1 MNPSGRAP
9 FICVMN
15 KEKQLKQIRS
25 MIDKGEITLFKEI
38 FDYYDITPI
47 INHLRT
53 NHATLT
59 GYITNASQIR
69 IGKIISIAEY
79 FDVDEKKMIN
89 IVYNQVVADRK
100 TKKSRT
106 K

>member
-1 MNPSGRAP
+1 
-9 FICVMN
+9 
-15 KEKQLKQIRS
+15 

-38 FDYYDITPI
+38 FDYYDITPV
-47 INHLRT
+47 INHLKT

-59 GYITNASQIR
+59 GYITNIGQIR
-69 IGKIISIAEY
+69 VNKIISIADY

-89 IVYNQVVADRK
+89 IVYNQILADRK
-100 TKKSRT
+100 IRKSRT

>member
-1 MNPSGRAP
+1 
-9 FICVMN
+9 MN

-25 MIDKGEITLFKEI
+25 MIDKGDITLFKEI

-59 GYITNASQIR
+59 GYITNMS
-69 IGKIISIAEY
+69 
-79 FDVDEKKMIN
+79 EK
-89 IVYNQVVADRK
+89 
-100 TKKSRT
+100 
-106 K
+106 

>member
-1 MNPSGRAP
+1 
-9 FICVMN
+9 MN

-38 FDYYDITPI
+38 FDYYDITPV
-47 INHLRT
+47 INHLKT

-59 GYITNASQIR
+59 GYITNIGQIR
-69 IGKIISIAEY
+69 VNKIISIADY

-89 IVYNQVVADRK
+89 IVYNQILADRK
-100 TKKSRT
+100 IRKSRN

>member
-1 MNPSGRAP
+1 MNQSGCSQ

-59 GYITNASQIR
+59 GYINNVTRIR

-89 IVYNQVVADRK
+89 LVHNQIYADRK
-100 TKKSRT
+100 TKKTRN

>member
-1 MNPSGRAP
+1 
-9 FICVMN
+9 MN
-15 KEKQLKQIRS
+15 KEKQQKQIRS

-38 FDYYDITPI
+38 FDYYDITPV
-47 INHLRT
+47 INHLKT

-59 GYITNASQIR
+59 GYITNIGQIR
-69 IGKIISIAEY
+69 VNKIISIADY

-89 IVYNQVVADRK
+89 IVYNQILADRK
-100 TKKSRT
+100 IRKSRT

>member
-1 MNPSGRAP
+1 
-9 FICVMN
+9 MN
-15 KEKQLKQIRS
+15 KEKQQKQIRS

-38 FDYYDITPI
+38 FDYYDITPV
-47 INHLRT
+47 INHLKT

-59 GYITNASQIR
+59 GYITNAGLIR
-69 IGKIISIAEY
+69 MNKIISIADY

-89 IVYNQVVADRK
+89 IVYNQIVADRK
-100 TKKSRT
+100 NKKSR

>member
-1 MNPSGRAP
+1 MPL
-9 FICVMN
+9 FICIMN
-15 KEKQLKQIRS
+15 KEKQARQIRS

-59 GYITNASQIR
+59 GYITNVSLIR
-69 IGKIISIAEY
+69 IGKIIQIAEY
-79 FDVDEKKMIN
+79 FDVDERKMIN
-89 IVYNQVVADRK
+89 IVYNQILADRK
-100 TKKSRT
+100 IKRT
-106 K
+106 RHK

>member
-1 MNPSGRAP
+1 
-9 FICVMN
+9 
-15 KEKQLKQIRS
+15 
-25 MIDKGEITLFKEI
+25 MIDKSEITLFKEI

-59 GYITNASQIR
+59 GYITNVAQIR
-69 IGKIISIAEY
+69 MGKIISIAEY

-89 IVYNQVVADRK
+89 IVYNQLLADRK
-100 TKKSRT
+100 VKKSRN

>member
-1 MNPSGRAP
+1 
-9 FICVMN
+9 
-15 KEKQLKQIRS
+15 

-59 GYITNASQIR
+59 GYITNISQIR
-69 IGKIISIAEY
+69 MGKIIGIAEY
-79 FDVDEKKMIN
+79 FDVDDKKMIN
-89 IVYNQVVADRK
+89 IVYNQIVADRK
-100 TKKSRT
+100 VKKTRN

>member
-1 MNPSGRAP
+1 
-9 FICVMN
+9 
-15 KEKQLKQIRS
+15 

-38 FDYYDITPI
+38 FDYYDITPV
-47 INHLRT
+47 INHLKT

-59 GYITNASQIR
+59 GYITNAGLIR
-69 IGKIISIAEY
+69 MNKIISIADY

-89 IVYNQVVADRK
+89 IVYNQIVADRK
-100 TKKSRT
+100 NRKSR

>member
-1 MNPSGRAP
+1 
-9 FICVMN
+9 MN

-25 MIDKGEITLFKEI
+25 MIDKGDITLFKEI

-59 GYITNASQIR
+59 GYITNIAQIR
-69 IGKIISIAEY
+69 MGKIISIAEY
-79 FDVDEKKMIN
+79 FDVDERKMIN
-89 IVYNQVVADRK
+89 IVYNQLLADRK
-100 TKKSRT
+100 IKKSRN

>member
-1 MNPSGRAP
+1 
-9 FICVMN
+9 
-15 KEKQLKQIRS
+15 

-59 GYITNASQIR
+59 GYINNVTRIR

-89 IVYNQVVADRK
+89 MVLNQIIADRK
-100 TKKSRT
+100 VKKIRN

>member
-1 MNPSGRAP
+1 
-9 FICVMN
+9 MN
-15 KEKQLKQIRS
+15 KEKQQKQIRS

-38 FDYYDITPI
+38 FDYYDITPV
-47 INHLRT
+47 INHLKT

-59 GYITNASQIR
+59 GYITNAGNIR
-69 IGKIISIAEY
+69 MNKIISIAEY

-89 IVYNQVVADRK
+89 IVYNQIVADRK
-100 TKKSRT
+100 IKKSR